1 MPQRWTHKS
10 PGYSDLSIVFEGL
23 YIESEENDGERVLC
37 LLGWE
42 LHYFLSQEVLLILMN
57 IGRIMA
63 AAVSFP

>member
-10 PGYSDLSIVFEGL
+10 PGYSDFTIVFEGL
-23 YIESEENDGERVLC
+23 YVESEENDGERVLC

-42 LHYFLSQEVLLILMN
+42 LHYFLSQEVLLILVN